1 MKNMIAARNQRRKSK
16 RNRWRV
22 DTNSSVF
29 IFPMLEVEEV
39 QEMMRQIRADEDN
52 TTDMYLCELPQNLL
66 PQPLFVHGKD
76 GTVSK
81 LPICKQ
87 CVLEFLN
94 SLD

>member
-1 MKNMIAARNQRRKSK
+1 MKNMIAARNQKRKSK

-29 IFPMLEVEEV
+29 IFPMHEEAEV
-39 QEMMRQIRADEDN
+39 QEMMRQIRADEDS
-52 TTDMYLCELPQNLL
+52 TTCMHLCELPKNLL

-81 LPICKQ
+81 LPICKK

-94 SLD
+94 NLD